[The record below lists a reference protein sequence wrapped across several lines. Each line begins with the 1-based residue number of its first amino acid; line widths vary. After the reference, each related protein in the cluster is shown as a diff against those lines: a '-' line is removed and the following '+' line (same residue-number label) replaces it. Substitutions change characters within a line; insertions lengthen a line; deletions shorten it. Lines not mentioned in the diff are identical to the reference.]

1 MKSNPIKN
9 NSRCGYTII
18 ELVMVIV
25 LVTLLA
31 AFSMQA
37 IIMATGT
44 YTTATRN
51 YLELYQEGKLAME
64 KMVREIRETNPS
76 SITITTNSIS
86 FTKKTDHYTPQDSS
100 LAIQFQQSGN
110 TIERLSGAG
119 VFTLVDNIETG
130 TFTPNQDINGVVTL
144 SFTIARGDTNI
155 PLRTAAYP
163 RQIPTPIPPQPTP
176 TP

>member
-9 NSRCGYTII
+9 NPSYGYTII
-18 ELVMVIV
+18 EMVMVII
-25 LVTLLA
+25 LVALLA

-64 KMVREIRETNPS
+64 KMVREIRDTDPS
-76 SITITTNSIS
+76 GITITTGSVT
-86 FTKKTDHYTPQDSS
+86 FTKQTDHDTPRDNS

-110 TIERLSGAG
+110 TIERQSGAG
-119 VFTLVDNIETG
+119 TFTLVDNIETSS
-130 TFTPNQDINGVVTL
+130 FAANQDIKGVVTL
-144 SFTIARGDTNI
+144 SFIISRGDTQI
-155 PLRTAAYP
+155 PLRTAVYP
-163 RQIPTPIPPQPTP
+163 RQP
-176 TP
+176 